1 MRRRSSDTLME
12 ACDAAGPEA
21 ALEGTARGIK
31 DGLSLAGRSQWIW
44 GFVSLFSVCLC
55 SVFVLSEQNA
65 LSRMQNRVGL
75 QNLYQERPSFY
86 VIRTISDRHHT
97 RRMAQRLNVG
107 THLQGLIGRAFK
119 DAEEIRAAKKLYAL
133 PTPAPLEK

>member
-1 MRRRSSDTLME
+1 
-12 ACDAAGPEA
+12 
-21 ALEGTARGIK
+21 
-31 DGLSLAGRSQWIW
+31 
-44 GFVSLFSVCLC
+44 
-55 SVFVLSEQNA
+55 
-65 LSRMQNRVGL
+65 MQNRVGL

-86 VIRTISDRHHT
+86 VIRTMSDRRHT